1 MNSMT
6 GYGLFEKKCEDFYI
20 KVEMK
25 SVNNRYLDMNVRM
38 PGSIMYAEEAVRSFI
53 KSKIKRGKLDVFINF
68 EYLDSSQVEIDI
80 DYELLNKYISISK
93 ELEEKYG
100 LSSDLSFSKI
110 MKDSNI
116 VKAQKA
122 DFDGD
127 YIKEELLKVLDEA
140 AKDFL
145 KSRAFEGEK
154 IREDFKIK
162 LDEVER
168 LTDFVEERA
177 PISLKEN
184 ENRLRERVAEFLQS
198 SEVNEDR
205 ILTEIAIML
214 DKLSIDE
221 EITRLKIHIQN
232 FNDIINEEGP
242 IGRKLDFLIQELNRE
257 ANTIGSKSN
266 DIEITSAVV
275 MLKSEIEKLREQAQ
289 NVE

>member
-38 PGSIMYAEEAVRSFI
+38 PSSIMYAEEAVRSFI

-93 ELEEKYG
+93 ELEENYG

-154 IREDFKIK
+154 IREDFKVK

-168 LTDFVEERA
+168 LTYFIEERA
-177 PISLKEN
+177 PLSLKEN
-184 ENRLRERVAEFLQS
+184 ENRLRERIAEFLQS

>member
-168 LTDFVEERA
+168 LTYFIEERA

>member
-25 SVNNRYLDMNVRM
+25 SVNNRYLDTNVRM

-53 KSKIKRGKLDVFINF
+53 KSKIKRGKVDVFINF

-93 ELEEKYG
+93 ELEENYG

-127 YIKEELLKVLDEA
+127 YIKEELLKVLDGA

-154 IREDFKIK
+154 IREDFKVK

-168 LTDFVEERA
+168 LTYFIEERA
-177 PISLKEN
+177 PLSLKEN

>member
-1 MNSMT
+1 MT

-53 KSKIKRGKLDVFINF
+53 KSKIKRGKVDVFINF

>member
-168 LTDFVEERA
+168 LTYFIEERA

-184 ENRLRERVAEFLQS
+184 ENRLRERVAEFLQL

>member
-53 KSKIKRGKLDVFINF
+53 KSKIKRGKVDIFINF

-93 ELEEKYG
+93 ELEENYG

-168 LTDFVEERA
+168 LTYFIEERA
-177 PISLKEN
+177 PLSLKEN

-232 FNDIINEEGP
+232 FNDIINEEGA

>member
-1 MNSMT
+1 MT

-53 KSKIKRGKLDVFINF
+53 KSKIKRGKVDVFINF

-93 ELEEKYG
+93 ELEENYG

>member
-93 ELEEKYG
+93 ELEENYG

-145 KSRAFEGEK
+145 KLRAFEGEK
-154 IREDFKIK
+154 IREDFKVK

-168 LTDFVEERA
+168 LTYFIEERA
-177 PISLKEN
+177 PLSLKEN
-184 ENRLRERVAEFLQS
+184 ENRLRERIAEFLQS

>member
-38 PGSIMYAEEAVRSFI
+38 PSSIMYAEEAVRSFI
-53 KSKIKRGKLDVFINF
+53 KSKIKRGKVDVFINF

-80 DYELLNKYISISK
+80 DYELLNKYIIISK
-93 ELEEKYG
+93 ELEENFG
-100 LSSDLSFSKI
+100 LSSDLSFSTI
-110 MKDSNI
+110 MKDSSI

-140 AKDFL
+140 AKDFI

-154 IREDFKIK
+154 IREDFKTK

-168 LTDFVEERA
+168 LTYFIEERA

-184 ENRLRERVAEFLQS
+184 ENRLRDRVAEFLQP

-232 FNDIINEEGP
+232 FSDIINQEGP

>member
-25 SVNNRYLDMNVRM
+25 SVNNRYLDMNIRM
-38 PGSIMYAEEAVRSFI
+38 PSSIMYAEEAVRSFI
-53 KSKIKRGKLDVFINF
+53 KSKIKRGKVDVFVSF

-80 DYELLNKYISISK
+80 DYKLLNKYIIISK
-93 ELEEKYG
+93 ELEENFG

-116 VKAQKA
+116 VKPQKA

-127 YIKEELLKVLDEA
+127 YIKEELLRVLDEA
-140 AKDFL
+140 AKDFI

-154 IREDFKIK
+154 IREDFKVK

-168 LTDFVEERA
+168 LTYFIEERA
-177 PISLKEN
+177 PISLNEN
-184 ENRLRERVAEFLQS
+184 ENRLRNRLAEFLQS
-198 SEVNEDR
+198 SEINEDR

-232 FNDIINEEGP
+232 FNDIINEKGT
-242 IGRKLDFLIQELNRE
+242 IGRKLDFLIQEMNRE

-266 DIEITSAVV
+266 DIELTSTVV

>member
-6 GYGLFEKKCEDFYI
+6 GYGLFEKRCEDFYI

-25 SVNNRYLDMNVRM
+25 SVNNRYLDINVRM
-38 PGSIMYAEEAVRSFI
+38 PGSIMYAEEAVKSFI
-53 KSKIKRGKLDVFINF
+53 KSKIKRGKVDVFINF

-93 ELEEKYG
+93 ELEENFG
-100 LSSDLSFSKI
+100 VTSDISFSKL
-110 MKDSNI
+110 MEDSNI
-116 VKAQKA
+116 LKPQKA
-122 DFDGD
+122 EFDGD
-127 YIKEELLKVLDEA
+127 YIKEELLKVLDQA
-140 AKDFL
+140 SKDFL

-154 IREDFKIK
+154 IKEDFKIK
-162 LDEVER
+162 LKEVER
-168 LTDFVEERA
+168 LTNFIEERA

-184 ENRLRERVAEFLQS
+184 ENRLRDRVAEFLQS
-198 SEVNEDR
+198 SEINEDR

-221 EITRLKIHIQN
+221 EITRLKIHTHN
-232 FNDIINEEGP
+232 FNDIISQEGP
-242 IGRKLDFLIQELNRE
+242 IGRKLDFLIQEMNRE
-257 ANTIGSKSN
+257 SNTIGSKSN

>member
-53 KSKIKRGKLDVFINF
+53 KSKIKRGKVDIFINF

-93 ELEEKYG
+93 ELEENYG

-116 VKAQKA
+116 VKPQKA

-168 LTDFVEERA
+168 LTYFIEERA

-232 FNDIINEEGP
+232 FNDIINQEGP

-266 DIEITSAVV
+266 DIEITSSVV

>member
-53 KSKIKRGKLDVFINF
+53 KSKIKRGKVDVFINF

-93 ELEEKYG
+93 ELEENYG

-154 IREDFKIK
+154 IREDFKVK

-168 LTDFVEERA
+168 LTYFIEERA
-177 PISLKEN
+177 PLSLKEN
-184 ENRLRERVAEFLQS
+184 ENRLRERIAEFLQL

-275 MLKSEIEKLREQAQ
+275 MLKSEIEKLREQTQ

>member
-53 KSKIKRGKLDVFINF
+53 KSKIKRGKVDVFINF

-93 ELEEKYG
+93 ELEENYG

-127 YIKEELLKVLDEA
+127 YIKEELLKVLEEA
-140 AKDFL
+140 AKDFI

-168 LTDFVEERA
+168 LTYFVEERA

-184 ENRLRERVAEFLQS
+184 ESRLRERIAEFLQS

>member
-53 KSKIKRGKLDVFINF
+53 KSKIKRGKVDVFINF

-93 ELEEKYG
+93 ELEENYG

-154 IREDFKIK
+154 IREDFKVK

-168 LTDFVEERA
+168 LTYFIEERA

-184 ENRLRERVAEFLQS
+184 ENRLRERVAEFLQL

>member
-25 SVNNRYLDMNVRM
+25 SVNNRYLDTNVRM

-53 KSKIKRGKLDVFINF
+53 KSKIKRGKVDVFINF

-93 ELEEKYG
+93 DLEEKYG

-154 IREDFKIK
+154 IREDFKVK

-168 LTDFVEERA
+168 LTYFVEERA

-275 MLKSEIEKLREQAQ
+275 MLKSEIEKLREQTQ

>member
-38 PGSIMYAEEAVRSFI
+38 PSSIMYAEEAVRSFI
-53 KSKIKRGKLDVFINF
+53 KSKIKRGKVDVFINF

-93 ELEEKYG
+93 ELEENYG

-116 VKAQKA
+116 VKPQKA

-127 YIKEELLKVLDEA
+127 YIKEELLKVLDGA

-154 IREDFKIK
+154 IREDFKVK

-168 LTDFVEERA
+168 LTYFVEERA
-177 PISLKEN
+177 PLSLKEN

>member
-53 KSKIKRGKLDVFINF
+53 KSKIKRGKVDIFINF

-93 ELEEKYG
+93 ELEENYG

-127 YIKEELLKVLDEA
+127 YIKEELLKVLDGA

-154 IREDFKIK
+154 IREDFKVK

-168 LTDFVEERA
+168 LTYFVEERA

-275 MLKSEIEKLREQAQ
+275 MLKSEIEKLREQTQ

>member
-38 PGSIMYAEEAVRSFI
+38 PSSIMYAEEAVRSFI
-53 KSKIKRGKLDVFINF
+53 KSKIKRGKVDVFINF

-80 DYELLNKYISISK
+80 DYELLNKYIIISK
-93 ELEEKYG
+93 ELEENFG
-100 LSSDLSFSKI
+100 LSSDLSFSTI
-110 MKDSNI
+110 MKDSSI

-140 AKDFL
+140 AKDFI

-154 IREDFKIK
+154 IKEDFKIK

-168 LTDFVEERA
+168 LTYFIEERA

-184 ENRLRERVAEFLQS
+184 ENRLRDRVAEFLQP

-232 FNDIINEEGP
+232 FSDIINQEGP

>member
-6 GYGLFEKKCEDFYI
+6 GYGLFERKCEDFYI

-53 KSKIKRGKLDVFINF
+53 KSKIKRGKVDVFINF

-168 LTDFVEERA
+168 LTYFVEERA

-257 ANTIGSKSN
+257 TNTIGSKSN

>member
-6 GYGLFEKKCEDFYI
+6 GYGLFEKRCEDFYI

-25 SVNNRYLDMNVRM
+25 SVNNRYLDINVRM
-38 PGSIMYAEEAVRSFI
+38 PGSIMYAEEAVKSFI
-53 KSKIKRGKLDVFINF
+53 KSKIKRGKVDVFINF

-80 DYELLNKYISISK
+80 DYELLNKYIIISK
-93 ELEEKYG
+93 ELEEKLG
-100 LSSDLSFSKI
+100 VASDISFSKL
-110 MKDSNI
+110 MRDSNI
-116 VKAQKA
+116 IKPQKA
-122 DFDGD
+122 EFDGD

-140 AKDFL
+140 ANEFV
-145 KSRAFEGEK
+145 KSRSFEGEK
-154 IREDFKIK
+154 IREDFKVK
-162 LDEVER
+162 LEEVKR
-168 LTDFVEERA
+168 LTDFIEERA

-198 SEVNEDR
+198 SEINEDR
-205 ILTEIAIML
+205 ILTELAIML

-221 EITRLKIHIQN
+221 EITRLKIHTYN
-232 FNDIINEEGP
+232 FNDIINQEGP
-242 IGRKLDFLIQELNRE
+242 IGRKLDFLIQEMNRE
-257 ANTIGSKSN
+257 SNTIGSKSN

>member
-25 SVNNRYLDMNVRM
+25 SVNNRYLDMNIRM
-38 PGSIMYAEEAVRSFI
+38 PSSIMYAEEAVRSFI
-53 KSKIKRGKLDVFINF
+53 KSKIKRGKVDVFVNF
-68 EYLDSSQVEIDI
+68 EYMDSSQVEIDI
-80 DYELLNKYISISK
+80 DYKLLNKYIIISK
-93 ELEEKYG
+93 ELEENFG

-116 VKAQKA
+116 VKPQKA

-127 YIKEELLKVLDEA
+127 YIKEELLSVLDEA
-140 AKDFL
+140 AKDFI

-154 IREDFKIK
+154 IREDFKAK

-168 LTDFVEERA
+168 LTYFIEERA
-177 PISLKEN
+177 PISLNEN
-184 ENRLRERVAEFLQS
+184 ENRLRNRLAEFLQS
-198 SEVNEDR
+198 SEINEDR

-232 FNDIINEEGP
+232 FNDIINEKGP
-242 IGRKLDFLIQELNRE
+242 IGRKLDFLIQEMNRE

-266 DIEITSAVV
+266 DIELTSTVV

>member
-1 MNSMT
+1 MT

-25 SVNNRYLDMNVRM
+25 SVNNRYLDTNVRM

-93 ELEEKYG
+93 ELEENYG

>member
-6 GYGLFEKKCEDFYI
+6 GYGLFERKCEDFYI

-53 KSKIKRGKLDVFINF
+53 KSKIKRGKVDIFINF

>member
-25 SVNNRYLDMNVRM
+25 SVNNRYLDTNVRM

-53 KSKIKRGKLDVFINF
+53 KSKIKRGKVDVFINF

-93 ELEEKYG
+93 ELEENYG

-154 IREDFKIK
+154 IREDFKVK

-168 LTDFVEERA
+168 LTYFIEERA

>member
-6 GYGLFEKKCEDFYI
+6 GYGLFERKCEDFYI

-53 KSKIKRGKLDVFINF
+53 KSKIKRGKVDVFINF

-93 ELEEKYG
+93 ELEENYG

-154 IREDFKIK
+154 IREDFKVK

-168 LTDFVEERA
+168 LTYFIEERA
-177 PISLKEN
+177 PLSLKEN
-184 ENRLRERVAEFLQS
+184 ENRLRERIAEFLQS